1 MARRATGIINAPPIP
16 WIIRASTR
24 VSREIDIAQAT
35 EPNTK
40 VKTAERKTVS
50 VPNFAAAQAVK
61 GINKATARE

>member
-1 MARRATGIINAPPIP
+1 MA
-16 WIIRASTR
+16 
-24 VSREIDIAQAT
+24 IAQAT